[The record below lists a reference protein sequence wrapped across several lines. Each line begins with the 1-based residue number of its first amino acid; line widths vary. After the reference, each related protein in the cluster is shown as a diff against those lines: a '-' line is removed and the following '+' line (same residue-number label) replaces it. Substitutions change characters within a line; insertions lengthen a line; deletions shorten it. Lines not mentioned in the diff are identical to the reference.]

1 MLNKNMKPYVLTGD
15 QIATGA
21 LDFSYLLDAPAG
33 KHGFLQSVDGHF
45 RFEDGTPI
53 RFFGVNLV
61 FGAAMPAK
69 ARAHLIADRLQHS
82 GVNMVRL
89 HHIDSYQTGDET
101 STIIDYR
108 DGNSQSLHKENMDRF
123 DYLISLLKERGIYIH
138 IDLFTLRRYLPEGD
152 ELDYEDSL
160 NTALKHV
167 NYYNRRLIDLHKKY
181 AMQYL
186 THRNPY
192 TNLRYVDDPAVA
204 VVQLLN
210 ENGIFWE
217 NGEVPV
223 PSYKKELDGRWNEWL
238 VREYGSRDALREAWT
253 KEDGTENLR
262 VDEDPTEGTVRRPAI
277 GNWGERTLDYRMD
290 YTNIAGPA
298 RFADHVRFLTEIE
311 LQYTQEM
318 MPYLRELGVKCPINV
333 SNLPSGAAELRCVA
347 EGDVT
352 ENNCYWNHPMGGFRV
367 PVYFHNKEMVSSD
380 PRDIDAQAFA
390 LNMATKLSMGR
401 VSEKPFI
408 VTEWNVCYPTRF
420 RSDVI
425 LMLTSY
431 ASLQD
436 WDGLLLF
443 AYAESGG
450 EELVNRQRMSGF
462 FNSYS
467 DPAIW
472 GLVGMASAIF
482 QGHLV
487 SSAKNL
493 VEIGYTQL
501 DTQNTSPY
509 GLMPFGTVPFISRVA
524 NRLLLDD
531 VYEGDADVVLSSGFT
546 STGDYSQAKRS
557 IVYAR
562 SPYVDRYQ
570 KAKGKDAFLA
580 AHGPTDEVAGL
591 MDARGNRI
599 GEMSNTRAVIIDEG
613 RLDEDLHLFA
623 PVFDEA
629 MRHFGLLHPE
639 AGFHADALTFRS
651 DTGELTFAFGSGQF
665 KVESKD
671 VVAFAGTPTAGES
684 VGGVVLELD
693 NEKAA
698 ITVLARD
705 MNPIAKSKHLLVTAI
720 GESVNEG
727 MVFDGPIL
735 REEGSGPTLIEP
747 IRGTLFFPRTDGN
760 CSAYVLDQR
769 GMRVEE
775 AVVIPCTGGFRLHLG
790 DGECAMHYEVLF
802 S

>member
-1 MLNKNMKPYVLTGD
+1 MNRNMKPYVLKGD
-15 QIATGA
+15 QIASGA
-21 LDFSYLLDAPAG
+21 IDFSYLLDAPAG
-33 KHGFLQSVDGHF
+33 KHGFLQTVDGHF
-45 RFEDGTPI
+45 QFEDGTPV

-69 ARAHLIADRLQHS
+69 KRAHLIADRLQHS
-82 GVNMVRL
+82 GINMVRL
-89 HHIDSYQTGDET
+89 HHVDSYQTGDNT
-101 STIIDYR
+101 NTIIDYR
-108 DGNSQSLHKENMDRF
+108 NGNSQSLHPENMDRF

-160 NTALKHV
+160 ETALKHV

-192 TNLRYVDDPAVA
+192 TGLRYVDDPAVA

-217 NGEVPV
+217 NGEVPI
-223 PSYKKELDGRWNEWL
+223 PSYKKELDARWNEWL
-238 VREYGSRDALREAWT
+238 VREYGSRERLREAWT
-253 KEDGTENLR
+253 KGDGTENLR
-262 VDEDPTEGTVRRPAI
+262 GDEDPAKGTVRRPAV
-277 GNWGERTLDYRMD
+277 GVWGERSVDYRMD

-311 LQYTQEM
+311 MDYIHEM
-318 MPYLRELGVKCPINV
+318 KPYLRELGVKCPIDV
-333 SNLPSGAAELRCVA
+333 SNLPSGAAEMRCVA
-347 EGDVT
+347 EGDLT

-367 PVYFHNKEMVSSD
+367 PVYFHEKEMVSSD
-380 PRDIDAQAFA
+380 PRDIDQRAFA

-401 VSEKPFI
+401 VAGKPFM

-431 ASLQD
+431 AALQD

-450 EELVNRQRMSGF
+450 EELVTRERMSGF
-462 FNSYS
+462 FNSYA

-472 GLVGMASAIF
+472 GLAGVASAIF
-482 QGHLV
+482 QGRLILTG
-487 SSAKNL
+487 KNL
-493 VEIGYTQL
+493 VEIGYTEL
-501 DTQNTSPY
+501 DTQNTSPF

-524 NRLLLDD
+524 NRFLANG
-531 VYEGDADVVLSSGFT
+531 VYDGHADVVLSSGFT
-546 STGDYSQAKRS
+546 STGDYSHAKRS

-570 KAKGKDAFLA
+570 KVEGKDAFLA
-580 AHGPTDEVAGL
+580 SHRPTHGVQDLTDP
-591 MDARGNRI
+591 RGNRV
-599 GEMSNTRAVIIDEG
+599 GEVGDTQAIITDEQ
-613 RLDEDLHLFA
+613 RLDQDLHLFA
-623 PVFDEA
+623 PVFHEA
-629 MRHFGLLHPE
+629 MKRFGLLDSD
-639 AGFHADALTFRS
+639 AGFQEDELTFRS
-651 DTGELTFAFGSGQF
+651 DTKELTFAFGQGRF
-665 KVESKD
+665 TVEASH
-671 VVAFAGTPTAGES
+671 VLAFAGSPRSRET
-684 VGGVVLELD
+684 VHNVVLELQ

-698 ITVLARD
+698 ITLLPRD
-705 MNPIAKSKHLLVTAI
+705 ASPIASSKHLLIAAI

-735 REEGSGPTLIEP
+735 REEGSGPTLIDP
-747 IRGTLFFPRTDGN
+747 IRGTVFFPSTESHCR
-760 CSAYVLDQR
+760 AYILDERGQR
-769 GMRVEE
+769 MGE
-775 AVVIPCTGGFRLHLG
+775 ATVNRGEGGFTVHLG
-790 DGECAMHYEVLF
+790 DGDCAMYYEVLF